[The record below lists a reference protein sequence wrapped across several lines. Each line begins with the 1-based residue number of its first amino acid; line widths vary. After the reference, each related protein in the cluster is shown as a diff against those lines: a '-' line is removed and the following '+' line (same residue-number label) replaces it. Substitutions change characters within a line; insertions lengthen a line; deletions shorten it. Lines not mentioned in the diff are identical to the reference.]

1 MKTIH
6 TLIASAALLLA
17 AGAALA
23 EPVKTR
29 ADVQAEVQQARAAG
43 ALDQTEATLGN
54 PPVVQTAGLTRE
66 QVRAEVVAARAAG
79 TLDTS
84 EADYVPGWNRAKAA
98 KVDARLAAKSGAAQ
112 QH

>member
-1 MKTIH
+1 MKTIQ
-6 TLIASAALLLA
+6 TLIASAAMLLA

-29 ADVQAEVQQARAAG
+29 AEVQAEVQQARAAG
-43 ALDQTEATLGN
+43 ALDQTEATLN
-54 PPVVQTAGLTRE
+54 PPVVQTAGLTRA

-84 EADYVPGWNRAKAA
+84 EADYVTGWNRAKAA
-98 KVDARLAAKSGAAQ
+98 KVDAQLAAKSGAAQ